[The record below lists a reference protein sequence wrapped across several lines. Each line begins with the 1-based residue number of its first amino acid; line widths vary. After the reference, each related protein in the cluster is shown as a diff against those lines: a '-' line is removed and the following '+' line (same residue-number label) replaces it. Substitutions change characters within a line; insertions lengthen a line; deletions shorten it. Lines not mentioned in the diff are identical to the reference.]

1 MNELGA
7 FLQNQ
12 PQFFGGFHF
21 QPQNSNLITDL
32 KSLQQNYLNYE
43 VEIQQKICI
52 ESLLKMQVL
61 KQNNVGQTK
70 CREAVAG
77 TELTVKYNGHA
88 ETLEIPSK

>member
-1 MNELGA
+1 MNENGA

-12 PQFFGGFHF
+12 PQFLGGFHF

-52 ESLLKMQVL
+52 ESS
-61 KQNNVGQTK
+61 TK
-70 CREAVAG
+70 NASIKTEYCG
-77 TELTVKYNGHA
+77 TN
-88 ETLEIPSK
+88 